1 LVLPSWLSLVA
12 VGAVVVVGVIY
23 LSICPTHTHSLTGIR
38 CSLPSKSEAEAC
50 RMAASHADGVPF
62 SAVNEAA
69 ATSLYARGL
78 VWFNIPIDAGDHVAI
93 PPLEGFVSN
102 KTASISID
110 PLETLLYQIFVAA
123 SESVTVSEL
132 ADILD
137 TSVEKVKVGISMAC
151 RLGFCNKLTEVG
163 GTTGAMASPPG
174 ARGVNQGD
182 TREHASASASDA
194 VPTPAPA
201 PAPDKKSIAFVV
213 DSAVTGF
220 LMMGALNPE
229 VKKHSVTLF
238 EGGRVYGTYALD

>member
-1 LVLPSWLSLVA
+1 M
-12 VGAVVVVGVIY
+12 IY
-23 LSICPTHTHSLTGIR
+23 LSIYLSHTHSLTDIH
-38 CSLPSKSEAEAC
+38 CSLPSQGEAEAC
-50 RMAASHADGVPF
+50 RLAASHADGVPF

-78 VWFNIPIDAGDHVAI
+78 VWFNISIDAGDHVAI

-137 TSVEKVKVGISMAC
+137 TSVEQVKVGISMAC

-174 ARGVNQGD
+174 ARGVNQGNA
-182 TREHASASASDA
+182 REHASASASTSDA
-194 VPTPAPA
+194 VGVPSPAPTPAPE
-201 PAPDKKSIAFVV
+201 KKSIAFVV

-238 EGGRVYGTYALD
+238 EGGRVYGTHALD